1 MAKFLIY
8 IFQFKLYVSK
18 TDYFIFTMADS
29 AADRHAT
36 TSSSSNINTY
46 DLDTEMSG
54 ITSHCPVIVHEDHTD
69 KSDKVATTS
78 ESAMLI
84 PSLPAH
90 PADVV
95 IINVTTPNSNHNN
108 NFFAPRR
115 AIAPKASTQLS
126 YQF

>member
-1 MAKFLIY
+1 
-8 IFQFKLYVSK
+8 
-18 TDYFIFTMADS
+18 MADS

-78 ESAMLI
+78 ESAAALI

-90 PADVV
+90 PADIV
-95 IINVTTPNSNHNN
+95 IINVTTPNSNIN

-115 AIAPKASTQLS
+115 AIAPKASTQVTN
-126 YQF
+126 FN